1 MGVNVISHERL
12 LAEFDRLR
20 AQVFVLSTR
29 ELCEVLASEHHLC
42 PDEVE
47 RVVQQRDQVAA

>member
-29 ELCEVLASEHHLC
+29 ELCEALAAEHHLN
-42 PDEVE
+42 PDDVE
-47 RVVQQRDQVAA
+47 RIVTDRDAVTA

>member
-1 MGVNVISHERL
+1 MAQIIPQARL

-29 ELCEVLASEHHLC
+29 EICEALAAEHHLSA
-42 PDEVE
+42 DEVE
-47 RVVQQRDQVAA
+47 RIVTTRDEVTA